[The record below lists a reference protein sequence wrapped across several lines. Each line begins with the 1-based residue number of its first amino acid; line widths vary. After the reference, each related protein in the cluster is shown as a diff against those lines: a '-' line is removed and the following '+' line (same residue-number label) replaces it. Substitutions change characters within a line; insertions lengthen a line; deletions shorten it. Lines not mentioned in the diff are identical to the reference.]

1 MRLISLIKSQAV
13 DKTLIKYFIV
23 GAISFICDLAIFGF
37 FLKVLDFYYL
47 YSATLSFVFATS
59 LNFYLSKNFA
69 FNGLQKFSSIR
80 TFGLI
85 FLASSVGL
93 LINMSFLYI
102 FYEWLFINIFISK
115 ILAAGISF
123 IVNYSLRKFVI
134 FKK

>member
-47 YSATLSFVFATS
+47 FSATLSFVFATS

>member
-1 MRLISLIKSQAV
+1 MAKNFQVSHYYSMRLISLIKSQAV

-47 YSATLSFVFATS
+47 FSATLSFVFATS

-102 FYEWLFINIFISK
+102 FYESGPLCRAWHYTVAF
-115 ILAAGISF
+115 
-123 IVNYSLRKFVI
+123 Y
-134 FKK
+134 

>member
-13 DKTLIKYFIV
+13 DKTLIKYLIV